1 MQGLTSGAQQ
11 IATWGTG
18 DIIIYIAALGFV
30 IAGIMCYRMGAGVA
44 AFVAVLLGTAI
55 ASGGT
60 GIARSVYGW
69 FHSASL
75 DVPGTIQVAAR
86 AVASLLT

>member
-1 MQGLTSGAQQ
+1 MQGLTTGAQQ

-18 DIIIYIAALGFV
+18 DIIIYIAAIGFV
-30 IAGIMCYRMGAGVA
+30 IAGVMCYRMGAGVA
-44 AFVAVLLGTAI
+44 AFITVLIGTAI

-69 FHSASL
+69 FHASL
-75 DVPGTIQVAAR
+75 DVPGTVQVAAR
-86 AVASLLT
+86 AVVSLLA